1 MFVLYPWMQNKEMRA
16 VARVLTNQQNV
27 DPAVDTSISEVNS
40 DVYTRP
46 REGYVTKAAQRKT
59 VQEETRVAVLAQWEA
74 EKW

>member
-1 MFVLYPWMQNKEMRA
+1 MFALYPWTQNKETRA
-16 VARVLTNQQNV
+16 AARALAYQQNTT
-27 DPAVDTSISEVNS
+27 AVDALISEVNS